1 MKKEILKQIEICQ
14 ISIDW
19 WREESHALVKEAQKL
34 ERDHAFGAITDEE
47 MVNKAKKMDQKID
60 HLERKG
66 LLEQKIMY
74 GILSGAANDE

>member
-1 MKKEILKQIEICQ
+1 
-14 ISIDW
+14 
-19 WREESHALVKEAQKL
+19 
-34 ERDHAFGAITDEE
+34 

-60 HLERKG
+60 YLERKG